1 LDEPDRI
8 RDKRERHRADILHER
23 RSQTAQKQAADLDL
37 FLDALRRRIE
47 TLSDIGHIL
56 EADEDNPPRFIDYA
70 RTRNLTSECLAF
82 MIVIDRRIDGLPE
95 GLRQPRRD
103 TFDDHTILLWGTL
116 LECSLAFLRAISEQ
130 EHLPLGS
137 REVFLREI
145 KTLHDAH
152 AILAQDRFSGKLPQ
166 GTLTKHHQAERI
178 LNEIIDRA
186 PRLLDLG

>member
-1 LDEPDRI
+1 LDEPDRS
-8 RDKRERHRADILHER
+8 RASRETHRADTLRGR
-23 RSQTAQKQAADLDL
+23 RLPTTQKQAADLDL
-37 FLDALRRRIE
+37 FLEALGRRIE

-70 RTRNLTSECLAF
+70 RTRNVTSECLAF

-95 GLRQPRRD
+95 ALRQQRRD